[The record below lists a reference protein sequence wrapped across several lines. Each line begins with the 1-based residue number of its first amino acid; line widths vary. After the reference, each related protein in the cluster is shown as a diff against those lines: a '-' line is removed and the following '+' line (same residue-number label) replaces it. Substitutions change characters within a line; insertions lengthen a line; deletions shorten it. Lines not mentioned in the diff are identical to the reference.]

1 MRVVKPITDEAQK
14 AHWLQIWNESVSGQL
29 ADNVRETTWK
39 RLLDEEVPLF
49 GFLAYTDERTPVG
62 FCHYALHPIAGA
74 IEPAAYMQD
83 LFTLPQHRRRGHARS
98 MLDALVKQGQQEHW
112 DRILWIVEHQNSAA
126 QKLYSNFGMK
136 LEFNFYIYPIAMMKR
151 LMN

>member
-1 MRVVKPITDEAQK
+1 MRLIKPITDASQK
-14 AHWLQIWNESVSGQL
+14 DDWLKIWNESVSGQL

-39 RLLDEEVPLF
+39 RLIDEDVPLF
-49 GFLAYTDERTPVG
+49 GFLAYVDENTPVG

-74 IEPAAYMQD
+74 IEPASYMQD
-83 LFTLPQHRRRGHARS
+83 LFVLPNQRRKGYARA
-98 MLDALVKQGQQEHW
+98 MLDALVKEGQTQQW
-112 DRILWIVEHQNSAA
+112 DRILWIVESQNTAA
-126 QKLYSNFGMK
+126 QKLYGNFGMK